1 MTVFTCRDNWEDILT
16 CIYEA
21 WASGKGHRNIR
32 LELEPV
38 SQQELFCEYIHIDAE
53 EQKAMKVCSAIRKKI
68 SWQAY
73 QWVHYAA
80 HSARPEKTECI
91 YRFLIL
97 GFHFGKKITEMLTEN
112 TVMRIMELSRR
123 VTNEEHIMREAA
135 RFTCHERGIYVC
147 HIEPEHDI
155 LLMLAE
161 YFEDR
166 MPSETWMI
174 TDDGRRTAVI
184 HPKDQRMYQTVL
196 TEKEWE
202 QLQETERIKDIYTT
216 LWNEFFHTIGIRER
230 ENRKCQ
236 NTMMPLHY
244 RKHMTEF
251 M

>member
-21 WASGKGHRNIR
+21 WDSGKGHRNIR

-73 QWVHYAA
+73 QWVYYAA

-112 TVMRIMELSRR
+112 TVMQIMELSRR

>member
-73 QWVHYAA
+73 QWVYYAA

-123 VTNEEHIMREAA
+123 VTNEEHI
-135 RFTCHERGIYVC
+135 
-147 HIEPEHDI
+147 
-155 LLMLAE
+155 
-161 YFEDR
+161 
-166 MPSETWMI
+166 
-174 TDDGRRTAVI
+174 RTAVI

>member
-1 MTVFTCRDNWEDILT
+1 
-16 CIYEA
+16 
-21 WASGKGHRNIR
+21 
-32 LELEPV
+32 
-38 SQQELFCEYIHIDAE
+38 
-53 EQKAMKVCSAIRKKI
+53 
-68 SWQAY
+68 
-73 QWVHYAA
+73 
-80 HSARPEKTECI
+80 
-91 YRFLIL
+91 
-97 GFHFGKKITEMLTEN
+97 
-112 TVMRIMELSRR
+112 MRIMELSRR

>member
-73 QWVHYAA
+73 QWVYYAA

-112 TVMRIMELSRR
+112 TVMWIMELSRR

-161 YFEDR
+161 YFEVSVDQLIGIV
-166 MPSETWMI
+166 PLSEETYSASK
-174 TDDGRRTAVI
+174 TGT
-184 HPKDQRMYQTVL
+184 
-196 TEKEWE
+196 KEFWE
-202 QLQETERIKDIYTT
+202 QKLEYLLRTRNNMWNSDYMDYGINTETR
-216 LWNEFFHTIGIRER
+216 
-230 ENRKCQ
+230 RKNYQ
-236 NTMMPLHY
+236 
-244 RKHMTEF
+244 R
-251 M
+251 

>member
-73 QWVHYAA
+73 QWVYYAA

-112 TVMRIMELSRR
+112 TVMRTMELSRR
-123 VTNEEHIMREAA
+123 VINEEHIMREAA
-135 RFTCHERGIYVC
+135 RFTCHEGGIYVC

-161 YFEDR
+161 HFEER
-166 MPSETWMI
+166 MPSEAWMI

-184 HPKDQRMYQTVL
+184 HPKDQRMYRTVL
-196 TEKEWE
+196 TEIECE

-216 LWNEFFHTIGIRER
+216 LWKEFFHTIGIRER

>member
-53 EQKAMKVCSAIRKKI
+53 EQKAMKVCGAIRKKI

-73 QWVHYAA
+73 QWVYYAA

-135 RFTCHERGIYVC
+135 RFTYHERGIYVC

-184 HPKDQRMYQTVL
+184 HLKDKRMYQTVL

>member
-21 WASGKGHRNIR
+21 WASEKGHRNIR

-38 SQQELFCEYIHIDAE
+38 SQQKLFCEYIHIDAE

-73 QWVHYAA
+73 QWVYYAA

>member
-73 QWVHYAA
+73 QWVYYAA
-80 HSARPEKTECI
+80 HSTRPEKTECI

-123 VTNEEHIMREAA
+123 VTNEEHIMREAS

-184 HPKDQRMYQTVL
+184 HLKDQRMYQTVL

-202 QLQETERIKDIYTT
+202 QLQEAERIKDIYTT

>member
-73 QWVHYAA
+73 QWVYYAA

-112 TVMRIMELSRR
+112 TVMQIMELSRR
-123 VTNEEHIMREAA
+123 VTNEEHIMCEAA
-135 RFTCHERGIYVC
+135 RFTCHEGGIYVC

-166 MPSETWMI
+166 MPSETCMI

>member
-73 QWVHYAA
+73 QWVYYAA

-161 YFEDR
+161 YFEVSVDQLIGIV
-166 MPSETWMI
+166 PLSEETYSASK
-174 TDDGRRTAVI
+174 TGT
-184 HPKDQRMYQTVL
+184 
-196 TEKEWE
+196 KEFWE
-202 QLQETERIKDIYTT
+202 QKLEYLLRTRNNMWNSDYMDYGINTETR
-216 LWNEFFHTIGIRER
+216 
-230 ENRKCQ
+230 RKNYQ
-236 NTMMPLHY
+236 
-244 RKHMTEF
+244 R
-251 M
+251 